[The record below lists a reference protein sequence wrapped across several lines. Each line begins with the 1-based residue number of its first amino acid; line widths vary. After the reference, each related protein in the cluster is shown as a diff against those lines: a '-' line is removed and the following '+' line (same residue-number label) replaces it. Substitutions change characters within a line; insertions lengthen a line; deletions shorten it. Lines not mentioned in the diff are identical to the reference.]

1 MFTSMPR
8 SKLIVGDADAAE
20 RFYTTLGMK
29 VVRRLPDTGSIGPKD
44 GTGRSLV
51 RQKQS
56 WISETGDET
65 TPVLILSQF
74 LDFEP
79 APRPSFPGEAWMWFR
94 VSDVDETARLAVAN
108 GGSVVV
114 PANNAEGF
122 PVRAA
127 CITDHEGHHIEIV
140 GPVKAA

>member
-8 SKLIVGDADAAE
+8 WKLIVGDADAAE
-20 RFYTTLGMK
+20 QFYTTLGMK
-29 VVRRLPDTGSIGPKD
+29 VVRRLPDTGSVGPKD
-44 GTGRSLV
+44 GTGRSMV

-74 LDFEP
+74 LELEP
-79 APRPSFPGEAWMWFR
+79 SPRASFPGEAWLWFR
-94 VSDVDETARLAVAN
+94 VSDVDETIRLAEAN

-114 PANNAEGF
+114 PASNADGF

-127 CITDHEGHHIEIV
+127 CIADHEGHHIEIV
-140 GPVKAA
+140 GPMKAA